1 MAKRKKAN
9 KADELYVAQNMGRES
24 ADVSN
29 EIDLEESVVQELMRA
44 VPPKTFADRARVTS
58 NGKKIG
64 ATLTQQMAEYVPDQ
78 VDKTVAPH
86 IYKKDTGFQINEPGK
101 TS

>member
-9 KADELYVAQNMGRES
+9 KADELYVVQNMGREA
-24 ADVSN
+24 ADISN
-29 EIDLEESVVQELMRA
+29 EIDLEESVVIELMMA
-44 VPPKTFADRARVTS
+44 VPPKTFTDKARVTS

-64 ATLTQQMAEYVPDQ
+64 ATLTQQMAEYIPEQIDR
-78 VDKTVAPH
+78 TVAPH
-86 IYKKDTGFQINEPGK
+86 IYKTDTGFQINEPGK